1 MKNLILIAAYIGN
14 MVVTSYEPKKE
25 QTDSTPFNTSTGE
38 RVRAGGVA
46 ISRDL
51 LCGACRKLHHRC
63 ARPDNPTKLHYGDW
77 LYVDRYG
84 YRQVNDVMGAYTTQK
99 VHGKRVRIPIR
110 NHIDL
115 FVWTWKEEHAVQ
127 VQTLAVYKVKEMPN
141 EN

>member
-14 MVVTSYEPKKE
+14 MVVTSYEPRKE

-38 RVRAGGVA
+38 RVRSGGVA

-63 ARPDNPTKLHYGDW
+63 LRPDNLSKLHYGDW
-77 LYVDRYG
+77 LYIEGYG
-84 YRQVNDVMGAYTTQK
+84 YRQINDVMGAYTTQR
-99 VHGKRVRIPIR
+99 VHGKKVRIPIKR
-110 NHIDL
+110 HIDI

-127 VQTLAVYKVKEMPN
+127 VQTRGIYKLKERY
-141 EN
+141 EE